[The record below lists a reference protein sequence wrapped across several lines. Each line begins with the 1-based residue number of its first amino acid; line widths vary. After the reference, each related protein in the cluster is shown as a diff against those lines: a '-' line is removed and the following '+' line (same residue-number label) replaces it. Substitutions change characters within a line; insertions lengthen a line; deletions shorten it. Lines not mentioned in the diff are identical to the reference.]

1 MMKCKILFTAN
12 AGFLLEAGGKTILID
27 ALHNTP
33 VGGWSALDES
43 KTAQLFALLDRNP
56 PDILYFTHV
65 HPDHFSKEL
74 AETAAER
81 APGCRLIL
89 PKRESKTEFSCGDVC
104 LQWAELPH
112 MHVNG
117 KYAGTNFCL
126 TIRCRDSGK
135 PSGEAKIF
143 VSGDVD
149 FTSSK
154 TLAAIDGLAPDL
166 AFLNFPWISLRAGR
180 EALEKLSPG
189 KVVLV
194 HLPYPEDDAF
204 GYIPAAKRS
213 AEQFFPD
220 AVPLTEFFQQ
230 VEIEI

>member
-1 MMKCKILFTAN
+1 MMKCNIIFIAN
-12 AGFLLEAGGKTILID
+12 AGFLLEAGGKTILVD
-27 ALHNTP
+27 ALHHTP
-33 VGGWSALDES
+33 VGGWSAPDEG
-43 KTAQLFALLDRNP
+43 KAAQLSALLDRKH
-56 PDILYFTHV
+56 PDVIYFTHV
-65 HPDHFSKEL
+65 HPDHYSREL
-74 AETAAER
+74 AEQAAER
-81 APGCRLIL
+81 YPGCRLIL
-89 PKRESKTEFSCGDVC
+89 PKRENAKEYACGDVC
-104 LQWAELPH
+104 LQWTELPH

-117 KYAGTNFCL
+117 KNAGTNFCL
-126 TIRCRDSGK
+126 TVRCRDFNRPG
-135 PSGEAKIF
+135 GEGKIF

-149 FTSSK
+149 FTSPK

-166 AFLNFPWISLRAGR
+166 AFLNFPWITLRAGR
-180 EALEKLSPG
+180 EAMEKLSPG

-213 AEQFFPD
+213 AEQFFPG